1 MQESIPALTPTD
13 LFTPPGLRPSL
24 PSQYKFSPCGRYV
37 SYLRGS
43 ETAPTTLDLW
53 CFDRQQ
59 KVHTP
64 IAMALQL
71 DAQADEN
78 VTELSDAERAERE
91 RKRQFTFGITDY
103 QWVGELGSLA
113 LYADGQAYIKQDI
126 GDEAIIQIT
135 PSENRHSGFNPS
147 PSGGLISYVRGGNLF
162 YQDIQKAGSEVQVS
176 HDADECI
183 SYGLPDFL
191 AAEEMHRFAGAWWSE
206 CERYLIYC
214 RNDDAPVRVS
224 HRMEID
230 GNGSRT
236 IAQRYPYAGEAN
248 PDVSLH
254 LHDTQSGH

>member
-64 IAMALQL
+64 IVMAQQL

-78 VTELSDAERAERE
+78 VTNLSDAERAERE
-91 RKRQFTFGITDY
+91 RKRQFTFGITHY

-113 LYADGQAYIKQDI
+113 LYADGQAYLKQAI
-126 GDEAIIQIT
+126 GDEATTQIT
-135 PSENRHSGFNPS
+135 PNGNRHSGFNLS
-147 PSGGLISYVRGGNLF
+147 PSGGLMSYVRPRLHFSDLPTNRLPASDGLF
-162 YQDIQKAGSEVQVS
+162 AQLLYNVV
-176 HDADECI
+176 
-183 SYGLPDFL
+183 L
-191 AAEEMHRFAGAWWSE
+191 FA
-206 CERYLIYC
+206 
-214 RNDDAPVRVS
+214 
-224 HRMEID
+224 
-230 GNGSRT
+230 
-236 IAQRYPYAGEAN
+236 
-248 PDVSLH
+248 
-254 LHDTQSGH
+254 